1 MESDMSQAFREELTC
16 FICLNCLTDPVTIS
30 CGHSFCQAC
39 LHLSWEDIQLP
50 VHCPM
55 CREPSEQKDF
65 RSNTVLKKLVSIAR
79 QASLMKY
86 LSSEEHKCVTHKETK
101 RIFCVENR
109 SYLCQLCSDSHEH
122 RGHQHGPIE
131 VAAEEQMERL
141 LQQMASLWEK
151 IQENKGNIEAENRR
165 TTLWTDYLTLREQ
178 MVRAEYRRLCPVRG
192 QEEEQHI
199 ESMQNEG
206 QRVLENLR
214 RREAMMVQRSQQLR
228 EMYQELMA
236 MSQEPHELLL
246 QGLDDMFRRSE
257 SMQQQL
263 SMPQTLNLELSSLP
277 ISGLTESYS
286 HFRFNFVFKFTRIC
300 PNNVKQLFNVMRRR
314 SFRPHGEDR
323 SVDSARSYLVARG
336 SDCFTKGKYYWEVD
350 LNNFSSDWAVGACK
364 DSWISNRNQ
373 LSESEGAF
381 LLVCVKEGDHHS
393 LLTTCPVFQ
402 HYIERPLGRIGVFLD
417 CEEGSLTFL
426 NVAKSSLIH
435 KYAPGTVNP
444 SVRPFFSTGPM

>member
-1 MESDMSQAFREELTC
+1 MSTDVTNKVPWKEL
-16 FICLNCLTDPVTIS
+16 LRNK
-30 CGHSFCQAC
+30 
-39 LHLSWEDIQLP
+39 W
-50 VHCPM
+50 
-55 CREPSEQKDF
+55 KD
-65 RSNTVLKKLVSIAR
+65 LKK
-79 QASLMKY
+79 
-86 LSSEEHKCVTHKETK
+86 
-101 RIFCVENR
+101 
-109 SYLCQLCSDSHEH
+109 
-122 RGHQHGPIE
+122 
-131 VAAEEQMERL
+131 
-141 LQQMASLWEK
+141 MASLWEK
-151 IQENKGNIEAENRR
+151 IQENKGNIEAENRKKS
-165 TTLWTDYLTLREQ
+165 LWTDYLTLREQ

-192 QEEEQHI
+192 QDEEQHI

-206 QRVLENLR
+206 QHVLEKLR
-214 RREAMMVQRSQQLR
+214 RREAMMDQKSQQLR

-263 SMPQTLNLELSSLP
+263 SMPQTLNLELTSLP

-286 HFRFNFVFKFTRIC
+286 HFLFNFVFEFTSIC
-300 PNNVKQLFNVMRRR
+300 PDNVKLFNVMRRC

-323 SVDSARSYLVARG
+323 SVDSARSYLASWG
-336 SDCFTKGKYYWEVD
+336 PECFIAGKYYWELD
-350 LNNFSSDWAVGACK
+350 LNNSWNWTVGACK

-373 LSESEGAF
+373 LIESEGAF
-381 LLVCVKEGDHHS
+381 LLVCVKEGDHYS

-426 NVAKSSLIH
+426 NFAKSSLIH

>member
-1 MESDMSQAFREELTC
+1 MESDMSQAFQEELTC

-109 SYLCQLCSDSHEH
+109 SYLCQLDSDSHEH

-141 LQQMASLWEK
+141 LQQMACL
-151 IQENKGNIEAENRR
+151 
-165 TTLWTDYLTLREQ
+165 
-178 MVRAEYRRLCPVRG
+178 
-192 QEEEQHI
+192 
-199 ESMQNEG
+199 
-206 QRVLENLR
+206 
-214 RREAMMVQRSQQLR
+214 
-228 EMYQELMA
+228 
-236 MSQEPHELLL
+236 
-246 QGLDDMFRRSE
+246 RSE

-277 ISGLTESYS
+277 ISGLTERYS
-286 HFRFNFVFKFTRIC
+286 HFLFKFVFKFTSIC
-300 PNNVKQLFNVMRRR
+300 PNNVKLFNVMRRC
-314 SFRPHGEDR
+314 SFSPHGEDR
-323 SVDSARSYLVARG
+323 SVDSARSYLASWG
-336 SDCFTKGKYYWEVD
+336 SDCFIEGKFYWEVD
-350 LNNFSSDWAVGACK
+350 LNNSSLDWAVGACK

-373 LSESEGAF
+373 LIESEGAF
-381 LLVCVKEGDHHS
+381 LLVCVKEGDHYS

-402 HYIERPLGRIGVFLD
+402 HYIGRPLGRIGVFLD
-417 CEEGSLTFL
+417 CEEGSLSFL